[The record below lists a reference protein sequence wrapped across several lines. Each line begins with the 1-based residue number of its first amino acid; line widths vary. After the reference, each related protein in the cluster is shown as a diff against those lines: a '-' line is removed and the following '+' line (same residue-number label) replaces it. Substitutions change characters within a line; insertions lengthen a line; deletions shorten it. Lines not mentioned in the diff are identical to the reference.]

1 MPTVVTPGKRRKL
14 AHPEP
19 GDPEPVKGSLPSW
32 VLVAAVGGAAVL
44 AVAALLAITGVIP
57 GTPTP
62 KTPKPTVSTPA
73 PPVSPFGNFAPT
85 EVSAVRTSA
94 TQVAVSWSDPN
105 NGQLP
110 QVVSYGSSASQA
122 PLAPVQKGART
133 TLLDGLSAG
142 TSYCFEVGTVIH
154 VGTPSTL
161 AWSKQVCI
169 PP

>member
-1 MPTVVTPGKRRKL
+1 MPTVVTPGKRGRPP
-14 AHPEP
+14 HPGP
-19 GDPEPVKGSLPSW
+19 GHPEPVKRSLPSW
-32 VLVAAVGGAAVL
+32 VLFAAVGGAAVL

-57 GTPTP
+57 GTS
-62 KTPKPTVSTPA
+62 TPKPSPSAAATSTPSA
-73 PPVSPFGNFAPT
+73 SPFASFAPAD
-85 EVSAVRTSA
+85 VSAVRTSA
-94 TQVAVSWSDPN
+94 TQVAVSWRDPN

-110 QVVSYGSSASQA
+110 QVVSYGSSASPA